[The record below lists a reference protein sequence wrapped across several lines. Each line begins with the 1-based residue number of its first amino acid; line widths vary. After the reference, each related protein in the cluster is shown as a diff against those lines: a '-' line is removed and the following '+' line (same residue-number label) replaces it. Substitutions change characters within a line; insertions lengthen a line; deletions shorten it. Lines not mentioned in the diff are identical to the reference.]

1 MTETPATAGFA
12 LRDPRQVAALGESRR
27 MEQTGQR
34 GEGAKVAAAFRGFFL
49 LVGIS
54 AIAVVVFLI
63 VSSAI

>member
-1 MTETPATAGFA
+1 MTEPLATTRVAHYAASPGRGA
-12 LRDPRQVAALGESRR
+12 PRIRR
-27 MEQTGQR
+27 MEPTGQR

>member
-1 MTETPATAGFA
+1 M
-12 LRDPRQVAALGESRR
+12 
-27 MEQTGQR
+27 
-34 GEGAKVAAAFRGFFL
+34 AAAYRGFFL

>member
-1 MTETPATAGFA
+1 MTKTLATAGVAHYVAPSKSA
-12 LRDPRQVAALGESRR
+12 LRESRR
-27 MEQTGQR
+27 MEPTGQR